1 MLLTSQREKR
11 RKAYEY
17 ILNQTKKLNLEF
29 SHKSDKTI
37 ANISYIPLSDIEK
50 VKEGI
55 ADPSEELVEVLKK
68 LFRHIASE
76 AEIEDHLVK
85 PFSAKYRRAQWD

>member
-1 MLLTSQREKR
+1 MTSQREKR

-17 ILNQTKKLNLEF
+17 ILNQTKKLNLELLY
-29 SHKSDKTI
+29 KSDKTI

-68 LFRHIASE
+68 LFHHIASE

-85 PFSAKYRRAQWD
+85 PFSDKYGRAQ

>member
-1 MLLTSQREKR
+1 LTSQHEKR
-11 RKAYEY
+11 SKAYGY
-17 ILNQTKKLNLEF
+17 ILNQTKKLNLELIY
-29 SHKSDKTI
+29 KLDKTI

-55 ADPSEELVEVLKK
+55 ADPSEELVEVLKI

-85 PFSAKYRRAQWD
+85 PFSDKYRRAQ

>member
-1 MLLTSQREKR
+1 LTSQHEKR
-11 RKAYEY
+11 RKAYGY
-17 ILNQTKKLNLEF
+17 ILNQTKKLNLELIY
-29 SHKSDKTI
+29 KLDKTI

-85 PFSAKYRRAQWD
+85 PFSDKYRRAQ

>member
-1 MLLTSQREKR
+1 MTSQREKR

-17 ILNQTKKLNLEF
+17 ILNQTKKLNLELL
-29 SHKSDKTI
+29 HKLDKTI

-55 ADPSEELVEVLKK
+55 ADPSEELVEMLKK
-68 LFRHIASE
+68 LFHHIASE

-85 PFSAKYRRAQWD
+85 PFSDKYRRAQ

>member
-1 MLLTSQREKR
+1 MTSQREKR

-17 ILNQTKKLNLEF
+17 ILNQTKKLNLELL
-29 SHKSDKTI
+29 HKSDKTI

-55 ADPSEELVEVLKK
+55 ADPSEELVEMLKK
-68 LFRHIASE
+68 LFHQIASE

-85 PFSAKYRRAQWD
+85 PFSDKYRRAQ

>member
-1 MLLTSQREKR
+1 MTSQREKR

-17 ILNQTKKLNLEF
+17 ILNQTKKLNLEPL
-29 SHKSDKTI
+29 HKSDKTI

-55 ADPSEELVEVLKK
+55 ADPSEELVEMLKK
-68 LFRHIASE
+68 LFHHIASE
-76 AEIEDHLVK
+76 AEIEGHLVK
-85 PFSAKYRRAQWD
+85 PFSDKYRRAQ

>member
-1 MLLTSQREKR
+1 MTSPREKR

-17 ILNQTKKLNLEF
+17 ILNQTKKLNLGLL
-29 SHKSDKTI
+29 HRSDKTI

-76 AEIEDHLVK
+76 VEIEDHLVK
-85 PFSAKYRRAQWD
+85 PFSDKYRRAQ

>member
-1 MLLTSQREKR
+1 MTSQRAKR

-17 ILNQTKKLNLEF
+17 ILNQSKKLDLELL
-29 SHKSDKTI
+29 HKEDKTI
-37 ANISYIPLSDIEK
+37 ANISYIPLSDIEN

-68 LFRHIASE
+68 LFCHIASE

-85 PFSAKYRRAQWD
+85 PFLDKYRRAQ

>member
-1 MLLTSQREKR
+1 MTSQREKR

-17 ILNQTKKLNLEF
+17 ILSQTKKLNLELL
-29 SHKSDKTI
+29 HKSDKTI

-55 ADPSEELVEVLKK
+55 ADPFEELAEALKK
-68 LFRHIASE
+68 LFRPIASE
-76 AEIEDHLVK
+76 AEIEDHLIK
-85 PFSAKYRRAQWD
+85 PFSDKYRRAQ

>member
-1 MLLTSQREKR
+1 MTSQREKR
-11 RKAYEY
+11 RKAYGY
-17 ILNQTKKLNLEF
+17 ILNQAKKLNLELIY
-29 SHKSDKTI
+29 KLDETI

-76 AEIEDHLVK
+76 AEIEDYLVK
-85 PFSAKYRRAQWD
+85 PFSDKYRRVQ

>member
-1 MLLTSQREKR
+1 MRNEEKLTS
-11 RKAYEY
+11 
-17 ILNQTKKLNLEF
+17 ILNQTKKLNWELL
-29 SHKSDKTI
+29 HKSDKTI

-55 ADPSEELVEVLKK
+55 ADPSEELVEMLKK
-68 LFRHIASE
+68 FFHHIASE

-85 PFSAKYRRAQWD
+85 PFSDKYRRAQ

>member
-17 ILNQTKKLNLEF
+17 ILNQTKKLNLELL
-29 SHKSDKTI
+29 HKSDKTI

-85 PFSAKYRRAQWD
+85 PFSDKYRRAQ

>member
-1 MLLTSQREKR
+1 MTSQREKR

-17 ILNQTKKLNLEF
+17 ILNQTKKLNLELLY
-29 SHKSDKTI
+29 KSDKTI

-68 LFRHIASE
+68 LFHLIASE

-85 PFSAKYRRAQWD
+85 PFSDKYRRAQ